1 LKALLLRDYN
11 QLDYTDVPL
20 PALAPDEVLVRVKAC
35 GICGSDVHGVD
46 GSTGRRVPPIIMG
59 HEASGVVEQVGAAVA
74 GWQPGDRV
82 TFDIT
87 VHCGSCYFCRRGMIN
102 LCEQRRIV
110 GVSTPEFR
118 MHGAFAEYVAIPHRI
133 LYRLPDSLSY
143 ERAALI
149 EAVSVAAHAV
159 HRTPLVL
166 HDTAVVIGVGMIGL
180 LLVQLLRRAG
190 CGQIIAV
197 DVQPER
203 LQRALRLGADVALR
217 SDRDDVPT
225 EVRRRTAMDVSKEMM
240 LEMYRRMVRIR
251 EFELAAIDLFKRG
264 MVKGAVH
271 TYIGQEAS
279 GVGVCMALRRDDLI
293 AGTHRSHGHNI
304 AKGADTRR
312 MMAEILGKETGYC
325 KGVAA
330 QCTSPPSRPAA
341 WARSAVVGARHSDRR
356 RRRVGLQDAR
366 RGPCGRALH
375 RRCRLQHRQLARGLN
390 LAAVW
395 DCRSCSCWRTT
406 TMGSPPISQL
416 TAAKSG
422 SCQCVLNPTASPACA
437 WTASTCWRCTR
448 RL

>member
-225 EVRRRTAMDVSKEMM
+225 EVRRRTAGRGADVA
-240 LEMYRRMVRIR
+240 LEAVGLTQTVQMAVASVR
-251 EFELAAIDLFKRG
+251 KG
-264 MVKGAVH
+264 GAV
-271 TYIGQEAS
+271 TLVGNLSATVELPLQEVVVRQVTLIGTTNAAGETEA
-279 GVGVCMALRRDDLI
+279 CLDMMAAGAITVDDLI
-293 AGTHRSHGHNI
+293 
-304 AKGADTRR
+304 
-312 MMAEILGKETGYC
+312 
-325 KGVAA
+325 
-330 QCTSPPSRPAA
+330 
-341 WARSAVVGARHSDRR
+341 SAVAPLSQGVTWFER
-356 RRRVGLQDAR
+356 LR
-366 RGPCGRALH
+366 RGEP
-375 RRCRLQHRQLARGLN
+375 GLMKVI
-390 LAAVW
+390 LIPEA
-395 DCRSCSCWRTT
+395 
-406 TMGSPPISQL
+406 
-416 TAAKSG
+416 
-422 SCQCVLNPTASPACA
+422 
-437 WTASTCWRCTR
+437 
-448 RL
+448 